1 MLLKNIWLIPTITLL
16 GLGAGSHEAIAQTT
30 YPFEATYNVEITNTP
45 LDQTDTGIILKTIT
59 TGESADAPYGLTNVR
74 SENYSSVDPDT
85 GVITSDTDPATYN
98 LEGFPVGSA
107 TLFGDGSDRVFGTLR
122 STVSDD
128 TVSGTITLTGGEG
141 RFIGATGTL
150 NLSQTIT
157 SSPDR
162 TGVNAPIE
170 SPATI
175 SGSFQT
181 VPEPSTNATLIG
193 ISMIGVGLLLRRRTS
208 GSADRSSN

>member
-30 YPFEATYNVEITNTP
+30 YPFEATFNSEITNRP
-45 LDQTDTGIILKTIT
+45 LSGNVFETSATS
-59 TGESADAPYGLTNVR
+59 ESADAPYGLTNVR

-122 STVSDD
+122 STVSGD